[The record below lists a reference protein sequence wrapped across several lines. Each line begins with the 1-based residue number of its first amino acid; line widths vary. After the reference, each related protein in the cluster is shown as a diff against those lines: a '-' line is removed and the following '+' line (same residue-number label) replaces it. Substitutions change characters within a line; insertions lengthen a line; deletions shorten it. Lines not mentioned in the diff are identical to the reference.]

1 MRSKNMQRLTDQL
14 KVRYPGVVIY
24 GIGDEAHKKS
34 ASGHNEDD
42 TPGSKPEQEDPDN
55 KPEHRAIDVMIG
67 ISFAAR
73 SAAALVVVLTTVPA
87 NQRRLLYVIFDG
99 WIYRAR
105 NGWIR
110 EPYSG
115 SDKHRDHPHVSG
127 TWQDDENTSDW
138 VLDLPIAKPPTPQQ
152 EEDEP
157 MNNVVYVRRNAPA
170 GQKQLWAL
178 AGTAVKS
185 GWLETD
191 NELTANGWA
200 GQFMKNGNSVDV
212 DYTKWE
218 ATAAAHRG
226 GTPA

>member
-14 KVRYPGVVIY
+14 KTRYPGVVIY
-24 GIGDEAHKKS
+24 GIGDDAHKKS

-42 TPGSKPEQEDPDN
+42 TPGSKPEQEDPDS

-67 ISFAAR
+67 RAFGAAA
-73 SAAALVVVLTTVPA
+73 AAALVVVLTTVPA

-110 EPYSG
+110 EPYGG

-127 TWQDDENTSDW
+127 TWQDDENTADW

-152 EEDEP
+152 EEEEEP
-157 MNNVVYVRRNAPA
+157 MSTLVYVRRNAPA
-170 GQKQLWAL
+170 GQPQLWAL
-178 AGTAVKS
+178 AGAAVKS
-185 GWLETD
+185 GWVETD
-191 NELTANGWA
+191 KPATANGWA
-200 GQFMKNGNSVDV
+200 AQFSKTGNSVDV
-212 DYTKWE
+212 EYADWGRVRDE
-218 ATAAAHRG
+218 HRG
-226 GTPA
+226 VTA